1 MGTSW
6 FPNRP
11 ADEPQGRARGAMAR
25 AGMETTWA
33 PARAQ
38 VGRYAQIHR
47 TLHGWLPA
55 PPQGARSGRRAVCLR
70 VEEVTGHGRVHAVP
84 RSERMG
90 RQWRLVRPQRA
101 QVLPPPQSGRSRR
114 RRVLGRAGFHGV
126 QASWCESRGFLH
138 APMLGLGAFR
148 CHHLPQASPLE
159 HAGVGASGFAPA
171 CAGIW
176 APDLP
181 DRARSVPT
189 PAYLKYG
196 TTRIG
201 GTCDGLPSIVS
212 CFRRTWDGFPPH
224 RDLVAARWNQHPANR
239 IKVASDGIK
248 VPAHRIKVAADG
260 IKVAADR
267 IKVAAHRIKVA
278 ADGIKVRVRGS
289 KNPVHSMAIHDVLGQ
304 QSGLLAQG
312 WGWPHQGSRRLEQAS
327 GLVDAAWHR
336 IAAVLG
342 RRFMPSRPRHPA
354 DLGAPAARRSTHRGW
369 AEVGVLAP

>member
-1 MGTSW
+1 
-6 FPNRP
+6 
-11 ADEPQGRARGAMAR
+11 
-25 AGMETTWA
+25 
-33 PARAQ
+33 
-38 VGRYAQIHR
+38 
-47 TLHGWLPA
+47 
-55 PPQGARSGRRAVCLR
+55 
-70 VEEVTGHGRVHAVP
+70 
-84 RSERMG
+84 MG

>member
-1 MGTSW
+1 M
-6 FPNRP
+6 
-11 ADEPQGRARGAMAR
+11 
-25 AGMETTWA
+25 
-33 PARAQ
+33 
-38 VGRYAQIHR
+38 
-47 TLHGWLPA
+47 
-55 PPQGARSGRRAVCLR
+55 
-70 VEEVTGHGRVHAVP
+70 
-84 RSERMG
+84 
-90 RQWRLVRPQRA
+90 
-101 QVLPPPQSGRSRR
+101 
-114 RRVLGRAGFHGV
+114 GRAGFHGV

-260 IKVAADR
+260 IKVAADGIKVAADGIKVAADGIKVAADGIKVAADRIKVAAHRIKVPSDRIKVAADGIKVAADGIKVAADGIKVAADRIKVAADGIKVPADRIKVAADGIKVAADR